1 MSQIYH
7 FNSSVDTL
15 EVSTFFA
22 PLNKTTIVGTINTDN
37 SKILFI
43 PEGESISFTMNG
55 RHLVHYSNIRVNGFT
70 PISVANF
77 NELIEEA
84 TQISS
89 DDLLD
94 FNANPSIGDSL
105 VWDGTD
111 WVEGSGGGGVSNG
124 NKGDITVLGND
135 WTINNSVVGN
145 QQLTNVSQN
154 IIKGRVSSGMGVV
167 EDLTDEQV
175 RTLLNVED
183 GATAINEL
191 GDINNV
197 SLTSPTNGQV
207 LKFNGTIW
215 VNASD
220 STGGGG
226 GGYSYFPSGW

>member
-1 MSQIYH
+1 MAQIYN

-22 PLNKTTIVGTINTDN
+22 PLNKTTIIGVINTDN

-43 PEGESISFTMNG
+43 PESDYISFTLNG

-70 PISVANF
+70 PISVSNF

-111 WVEGSGGGGVSNG
+111 WVEGAGSGGVTNG
-124 NKGDITVLGND
+124 DKGDITVVGD
-135 WTINNSVVGN
+135 SWTIDNGVITNAKLS
-145 QQLTNVSQN
+145 NVSQN
-154 IIKGRVSSGMGVV
+154 IIKGRVSSGTGVV
-167 EDLTDEQV
+167 EDLTDDQV
-175 RTLLNVED
+175 RAMLNVED
-183 GATAINEL
+183 GATAINAL
-191 GDINNV
+191 GDINDV
-197 SLTSPTNGQV
+197 TITSPTNGQV
-207 LKFNGTIW
+207 LKYNGSIW
-215 VNASD
+215 INATD
-220 STGGGG
+220 STGGGS